1 MALLSFFRSRPRSCS
16 RAPIALPP
24 LHLWRDARQYPVIG
38 QDLAPWQA
46 LVSAAAARQQ
56 TATAMR
62 R

>member
-24 LHLWRDARQYPVIG
+24 LHLWRDARQYPVLG
-38 QDLAPWQA
+38 EDLEPWKA
-46 LVSAAAARQQ
+46 LVSVAARQQ
-56 TATAMR
+56 ARTALR